1 MADQTTKN
9 AQKELVMFKLRDDIK
24 AKLTSQGIYSAEETE
39 YYGELLQKIEQ
50 ARVQR
55 DIPRKEFDDMDYL
68 TDYEMNLDVLNT
80 YLQKKKNVEEVR
92 INTPTSEKKIEVI
105 QNELRALNFQPNI
118 EAFAENDE
126 ELTAVGRSFTSIVK
140 RSNQIEKDDDFWDE
154 AVPELLGQRALFFI
168 EKYNERTYY
177 TRSSNGKLRIKKL
190 GYSQKRVLDGRQV
203 YLGDITIPAIY
214 FDEQPYIV
222 IHEKMSY
229 RQGLQIFGEN
239 KRYKDYVKPEKSEL
253 QGLFDYRLSTNEVD
267 LDEIDVVHYFSF
279 PDNEYQVIVNGVM
292 LYPIGEPLPYNYIG
306 YPVKMITLK
315 SMKRAFAYGKPLT
328 ASIKTLQALDN
339 ETIRLFLRKFRQ
351 ITDPPLGVKKG
362 KILSKDIFEPS
373 KRTQGLSKN
382 DFEKLIDHQGIT
394 DSDMAMQDIIENKIE
409 RFIGAPN
416 IMEGQAEKGGT
427 TATEIVRLQR
437 QALKQLGTAVSA
449 LMRAKRDA
457 TYLRIYNELENSS
470 EPIRKLYDEL
480 NNKVVSIYKRYQLKD
495 TDLGGGEYGKHI
507 VQFTDRDFNDEE
519 KQMLYQIERNE
530 ANKGKPVKYDFIN
543 KDKLKN
549 IPLFWF
555 VYVSSE
561 EKKSSEL
568 NQAMFTDRLNQVA
581 GISKVTGRQINSET
595 VIKDFEKTWGVKD
608 YFKAEGGLGSVV
620 GKEVNGNPEDP
631 NLAKLEA
638 LKKGLQSKQLESGQV
653 PKEQNPSINTL
664 QNQ

>member
-1 MADQTTKN
+1 MKDATTKE
-9 AQKELVMFKLRDDIK
+9 AKKEIVSFKIK
-24 AKLTSQGIYSAEETE
+24 QEVKDKLSSQGIYSKEECD
-39 YYGELLQKIEQ
+39 YYSNLVEKIEN
-50 ARVQR
+50 ARIQR
-55 DIPRKEFDDMDYL
+55 DVSRKEFDDLDYL
-68 TDYEMNLDVLNT
+68 TDYEMNSDVLNT
-80 YLQKKKNVEEVR
+80 YIQKKKNVEEVR
-92 INTPTSEKKIEVI
+92 VNTPTSEKKIEVI
-105 QNELRALNFQPNI
+105 HNELRALNFQPTV

-154 AVPELLGQRALFFI
+154 AIPELLGQRALFFI

-177 TRSSNGKLRIKKL
+177 TRSSSGKLRIKKL
-190 GYSQKRVLDGRQV
+190 GFSQKRVFDGRQV
-203 YLGDITIPAIY
+203 YLGDVTIPAIY
-214 FDEQPYIV
+214 FDEQPYII
-222 IHEKMSY
+222 IHEKMNY

-239 KRYKDYVKPEKSEL
+239 ERFKTYVKPEKSDL
-253 QGLFDYRLSTNEVD
+253 QGLFDYRLTPNDTDE
-267 LDEIDVVHYFSF
+267 DEIDVIHYFSF
-279 PDNEYQVIVNGVM
+279 PDNEYQVIINGVM
-292 LYPIGEPLPYNYIG
+292 LYSIGEPLPYNYIG
-306 YPVKMITLK
+306 YPVKMVVLK
-315 SMKRAFAYGKPLT
+315 SMKRSFAYGKPFT

-339 ETIRLFLRKFRQ
+339 ETIRLFIRKFRQ

-394 DSDMAMQDIIENKIE
+394 DADMAMQEIIENKIE

-416 IMEGQAEKGGT
+416 IMEGQSEKGGT
-427 TATEIVRLQR
+427 TATEILRLQR

-470 EPIRKLYDEL
+470 EPVRKLYDEL

-495 TDLGGGEYGKHI
+495 TDLGGGEYGKHV
-507 VQFTDRDFNDEE
+507 VQFTDRDFSEEE
-519 KQMLYQIERNE
+519 KQTLYQIERNE
-530 ANKGKPVKYDFIN
+530 ARKGKPVKYDFIN
-543 KDKLKN
+543 KDKLKK

-555 VYVSSE
+555 VFVSSE

-608 YFKAEGGLGSVV
+608 YFRADAGRGSLIGTEVEG
-620 GKEVNGNPEDP
+620 NQEDA
-631 NLAKLEA
+631 NIAKLEE
-638 LKKGLQSKQLESGQV
+638 LKKGLNSSQIMKGQV
-653 PKEQNPSINTL
+653 PKEQNPSINTMM
-664 QNQ
+664 NE